1 MRSRFETPFA
11 VVTMAAALLH
21 FSGETYYH
29 VLYGQPFSA
38 YLVDLIA
45 IGLMLL
51 AAGSSLLRRDLSA
64 AGWLAAG
71 WAFTLCLNYR
81 SYLSRIYALDA
92 GNDLEEPSM
101 VLTILGVTLVTN
113 AIMLVVAMWLARP
126 RRS

>member
-1 MRSRFETPFA
+1 
-11 VVTMAAALLH
+11 MAAALLH
-21 FSGETYYH
+21 FGGETYYH
-29 VLYGQPFSA
+29 VLYGQPFPA

-51 AAGSSLLRRDLSA
+51 ASGSSLLRRDISS

-81 SYLSRIYALDA
+81 SYFSRIYAHDA
-92 GNDLEEPSM
+92 GNDLEEPSV
-101 VLTILGVTLVTN
+101 VLTILGVTMVTN
-113 AIMLVVAMWLARP
+113 AIMLIVAMWLARP